1 MKKLTL
7 IALTVSLLNAS
18 FLQAQAYDF
27 TSDYK
32 SKVLSVSDTKVQ
44 LQITEAEAAEEGTP
58 FPIGSIINL
67 SVKEIVPKKRPIRD
81 ARYMTIMDSV
91 SLPSGEVISQN
102 REFNLKPRKFLNV
115 RNAGGTL
122 IGAAGLTLTI
132 VIDGLTVGLPVARG
146 GKALWD
152 MGYEIY
158 DTPKSQSK
166 FKNGAKGFVLG
177 ALFPIPQIFMRGRS
191 LDIHEGSTIF
201 ISETD
206 DAEKPVY
213 GFLVRRLN

>member
-1 MKKLTL
+1 MKKL
-7 IALTVSLLNAS
+7 ISVVIVSLLSVS
-18 FLQAQAYDF
+18 FLRASAYDF

-32 SKVLSVSDTKVQ
+32 SKVLSVSDTNIQ

-58 FPIGSIINL
+58 FPVGSIINL
-67 SVKEIVPKKRPIRD
+67 SVKEIFPKKRPIRD
-81 ARYMTIMDSV
+81 AHYATVIDSI
-91 SLPSGEVISQN
+91 SLPSGEVISSN
-102 REFNLKPRKFLNV
+102 REFNIRPRKFYNV
-115 RNAGGTL
+115 RNSGSAV
-122 IGAAGLTLTI
+122 IGATGLTLAL
-132 VIDGLTVGLPVARG
+132 VIDGLTIGLPVARG

-152 MGYEIY
+152 MSYEIY

-166 FKNGAKGFVLG
+166 FKNGAKGFILG
-177 ALFPIPQIFMRGRS
+177 AFFPLPQLFIRGRS
-191 LDIHEGSTIF
+191 LDIHKDSTIF

>member
-1 MKKLTL
+1 MKNLIL
-7 IALTVSLLNAS
+7 IALMVSLLSTN
-18 FLQAQAYDF
+18 FLRAEAYDF

-32 SKVLSVSDTKVQ
+32 SKVISVNASDIQ

-58 FPIGSIINL
+58 FPVGSILNL
-67 SVKEIVPKKRPIRD
+67 RVKEMVAKKRPIRD
-81 ARYMTIMDSV
+81 ARYMTMLESV
-91 SLPSGEVISQN
+91 SLPNGEVISLN

-115 RNAGGTL
+115 RNTGSVA
-122 IGAAGLTLTI
+122 IGATGLTLGI
-132 VIDGLTVGLPVARG
+132 ILDGLTVGLPVVRG

-166 FKNGAKGFVLG
+166 FKNGAKGFILG
-177 ALFPIPQIFMRGRS
+177 ALFPIPQLFIRGRS
-191 LDIHEGSTIF
+191 LDIHTGSTIF

-206 DAEKPVY
+206 DPEKPVY

>member
-1 MKKLTL
+1 MKKLIL
-7 IALTVSLLNAS
+7 IPLIIALTGLNLSPA
-18 FLQAQAYDF
+18 LAYDF

-32 SKVLSVSDTKVQ
+32 SKVISVSDTKIQ
-44 LQITEAEAAEEGTP
+44 LEITEAEEAEEGTP
-58 FPIGSIINL
+58 FPVGSILHL
-67 SVKEIVPKKRPIRD
+67 SIKEKVAKKRPTRD
-81 ARYMTIMDSV
+81 ARYMTMLDSV
-91 SLPSGEVISQN
+91 SLPSGEVVSQN

-115 RNAGGTL
+115 RNTGSTL
-122 IGAAGLTLTI
+122 IAAAGLTLTI

-166 FKNGAKGFVLG
+166 IKNGAKGFVLG
-177 ALFPIPQIFMRGRS
+177 ALFPIPQLFIRGRS

-206 DAEKPVY
+206 DADKPVY

>member
-1 MKKLTL
+1 MKKSIL
-7 IALTVSLLNAS
+7 IALIVSLAGFGLS
-18 FLQAQAYDF
+18 PVLAYDF

-32 SKVLSVSDTKVQ
+32 SKVISLSDTKIQ
-44 LQITEAEAAEEGTP
+44 LEITEAEAAEEGTP
-58 FPIGSIINL
+58 FPVGSVLNL
-67 SVKEIVPKKRPIRD
+67 SIKEKVVKKRPVRD
-81 ARYMTIMDSV
+81 ARYMTMLDSV
-91 SLPSGEVISQN
+91 SLPSGEVINQN
-102 REFNLKPRKFLNV
+102 REFNLKPRKFFNV
-115 RNAGGTL
+115 RNSGSAL

-132 VIDGLTVGLPVARG
+132 VIDGLTIGLPVARG

-177 ALFPIPQIFMRGRS
+177 ALFPIPQLFIRGRS

-206 DAEKPVY
+206 DPEKPVY

>member
-1 MKKLTL
+1 MKKSILTIL
-7 IALTVSLLNAS
+7 LVSLLSMNFLRAS
-18 FLQAQAYDF
+18 AYDF

-32 SKVLSVSDTKVQ
+32 AKVLSVSDTKIQ
-44 LQITEAEAAEEGTP
+44 LKITEAEAAEEGTP
-58 FPIGSIINL
+58 FPIGSVINL
-67 SVKEIVPKKRPIRD
+67 SVKEIFPKKRPIRD
-81 ARYMTIMDSV
+81 AHYATVIDSI
-91 SLPSGEVISQN
+91 SLPSGEVMNSN
-102 REFNLKPRKFLNV
+102 REFNIRPRKFFNV
-115 RNAGGTL
+115 RNSGSAL

-177 ALFPIPQIFMRGRS
+177 ALFPIPQLFIRGRS

-206 DAEKPVY
+206 DPEKPVY